1 MQFINLMRPHEVV
14 AELGKRLQEQ
24 RLQQN
29 LTQAALAKKLGVS
42 VPTISNLE
50 NGKNTTLE
58 TFISVVFALGLQT
71 ELQDLF
77 NQPSLTIAELDKAA
91 QPKRQRARS
100 KTKPTPYNPALT
112 TKSSSNVADAPNNSR
127 AGLWDRNLFSTMP
140 TPTAKSEPE
149 KGEG

>member
-1 MQFINLMRPHEVV
+1 MQFISLMRPHEVV
-14 AELGKRLQEQ
+14 AELGKRLQKQ

-100 KTKPTPYNPALT
+100 KTKPTSYKTAST
-112 TKSSSNVADAPNNSR
+112 TKSSSKVADAPNNSR
-127 AGLWDRNLFSTMP
+127 AGLWDRSLFSAMP

-149 KGEG
+149 KGED

>member
-1 MQFINLMRPHEVV
+1 MQFISLMRPHEVV
-14 AELGKRLQEQ
+14 AELGKRLQKQ

-100 KTKPTPYNPALT
+100 KAKPTSYNSAST
-112 TKSSSNVADAPNNSR
+112 TKSSSNVADAPNNPR
-127 AGLWDRNLFSTMP
+127 AGLWDKNLFSTMP
-140 TPTAKSEPE
+140 TPTSKSEPK

>member
-1 MQFINLMRPHEVV
+1 MQFISLMRPHEVV
-14 AELGKRLQEQ
+14 AELGKRLQKQ

-71 ELQDLF
+71 ELQGLF

-149 KGEG
+149 KGED

>member
-1 MQFINLMRPHEVV
+1 MQFISLMRPHEVV
-14 AELGKRLQEQ
+14 AELGTRLQKQ

-100 KTKPTPYNPALT
+100 KTKPTSYNPALT
-112 TKSSSNVADAPNNSR
+112 IKSSSNVEDAPNNSR
-127 AGLWDRNLFSTMP
+127 AGLWDRSLFSTLP

-149 KGEG
+149 KGED

>member
-1 MQFINLMRPHEVV
+1 MQFISLMRPYEVV
-14 AELGKRLQEQ
+14 AELGKRLQKQ

-50 NGKNTTLE
+50 NGKNTSLE

-71 ELQDLF
+71 ELQSLF
-77 NQPSLTIAELDKAA
+77 NQPSLTIADLDKAA

-100 KTKPTPYNPALT
+100 KTKAPSYKL
-112 TKSSSNVADAPNNSR
+112 SSLAANNSKVAETPNNSR
-127 AGLWDRNLFSTMP
+127 AGLWNKNLFNQMP
-140 TPTAKSEPE
+140 RPKSE
-149 KGEG
+149 KGED

>member
-1 MQFINLMRPHEVV
+1 MQFISLMRPHEVV
-14 AELGKRLQEQ
+14 TELGKRLQNQ
-24 RLQQN
+24 RVRQN

-50 NGKNTTLE
+50 NGKNTTIDN
-58 TFISVVFALGLQT
+58 FIAVVFALGLQT
-71 ELQDLF
+71 ELQNLF

-100 KTKPTPYNPALT
+100 KIKPSPHQHSSPDSNGSET
-112 TKSSSNVADAPNNSR
+112 TERSNNSR
-127 AGLWDRNLFSTMP
+127 AGLWDKNLFSTMP
-140 TPTAKSEPE
+140 KSKSKPE

>member
-1 MQFINLMRPHEVV
+1 MQFISLMRPHEVV
-14 AELGKRLQEQ
+14 TELGKRLQNQ
-24 RLQQN
+24 RLRQN

-58 TFISVVFALGLQT
+58 TLISVVFALGMQT

-100 KTKPTPYNPALT
+100 KS
-112 TKSSSNVADAPNNSR
+112 KSPSYQSASSAANNLKVAEESNNAR

-140 TPTAKSEPE
+140 TSKSE

>member
-1 MQFINLMRPHEVV
+1 MQFISLMRPHEVV
-14 AELGKRLQEQ
+14 AELGKRLQKQ

-100 KTKPTPYNPALT
+100 KTKSPSYQSTSHAVN
-112 TKSSSNVADAPNNSR
+112 SSNVTDAPNNSR

-140 TPTAKSEPE
+140 TSKSEPE
-149 KGEG
+149 KGED

>member
-1 MQFINLMRPHEVV
+1 MQFISLMRPHEVV
-14 AELGKRLQEQ
+14 TELGKRLQKQ

-100 KTKPTPYNPALT
+100 KTKPTSYNPALT
-112 TKSSSNVADAPNNSR
+112 IKSSSNVADPPNNSR
-127 AGLWDRNLFSTMP
+127 AGLWDRNLFSTLP
-140 TPTAKSEPE
+140 TPTSKSEPE
-149 KGEG
+149 KGED

>member
-1 MQFINLMRPHEVV
+1 MQFISLMRPHEVV
-14 AELGKRLQEQ
+14 TELGKRLQNQ
-24 RLQQN
+24 RLRQN

-100 KTKPTPYNPALT
+100 KAKPPAYQPSSLETNSPKVAEQAPKNP
-112 TKSSSNVADAPNNSR
+112 R
-127 AGLWDRNLFSTMP
+127 AGLWDKGLFRHMP
-140 TPTAKSEPE
+140 KPE

>member
-1 MQFINLMRPHEVV
+1 MQFISLMRPHEVV
-14 AELGKRLQEQ
+14 AELGKRLQKQ

-100 KTKPTPYNPALT
+100 KTKPTSYKTALT
-112 TKSSSNVADAPNNSR
+112 TKSSSKVVDAPNNSR

-140 TPTAKSEPE
+140 TPTSKSEPE